1 MIEALTKRTQ
11 DGGTEVVNAKAGKV
25 RSMHNSGRMDFCLAG
40 VSWHTLFCCCWS
52 PGSKI
57 ATACPANM
65 PTLTPTFVM
74 CVPAACVCV
83 CRLPVQGSA
92 TLSMAYAA
100 ALFGDAVLRG
110 LNGATATE
118 CAYVESDVT
127 DVPYF
132 ATKVKLGTE
141 GELGGLLNKAPGSG
155 R

>member
-1 MIEALTKRTQ
+1 M
-11 DGGTEVVNAKAGKV
+11 
-25 RSMHNSGRMDFCLAG
+25 
-40 VSWHTLFCCCWS
+40 
-52 PGSKI
+52 
-57 ATACPANM
+57 
-65 PTLTPTFVM
+65 
-74 CVPAACVCV
+74 CVCV
-83 CRLPVQGSA
+83 PDFLQGSA

-141 GELGGLLNKAPGSG
+141 GEWGLPEASGSG
-155 R
+155 RKGHQMWRAMCLAMPAAMRTSLWAQGMLRCCRQFWLFCEHRLMNGNGC